1 MSKSLPLSIGR
12 NRRDRRGAMLPL
24 IAILLPVMIIFLGFS
39 VDLAYMQNT
48 RMELRAATDVA
59 ARAGSARLSRTED
72 TNQALQAAKQ
82 MARSNR
88 VAGKPLELKDSEVE
102 FGRSEPDANGVWQF
116 VKNRRPLN
124 SVRVTGDR
132 SAKSLGGSVS
142 LFFNQFY
149 GSQPFEPQMVAVS
162 TFVNFDICLV
172 LDRSGSMQGQ
182 KIEDLRAAVNVF
194 LDELEKTESEE
205 QVALA
210 TYATTSE
217 LNVKLNKNYGAIR
230 AATKNMKVDG
240 MTAIGL
246 GLEDGIAGVTGQG
259 KRKLATPLIIL
270 MTDGMHNT
278 GVEPIVPARVAANE
292 QITVHTI
299 SFGHDADRKRMQD
312 VAAVTGGQHYHADT
326 GTDLAEVFREIARSL
341 PSQLTQ

>member
-1 MSKSLPLSIGR
+1 
-12 NRRDRRGAMLPL
+12 
-24 IAILLPVMIIFLGFS
+24 
-39 VDLAYMQNT
+39 
-48 RMELRAATDVA
+48 
-59 ARAGSARLSRTED
+59 
-72 TNQALQAAKQ
+72 
-82 MARSNR
+82 
-88 VAGKPLELKDSEVE
+88 
-102 FGRSEPDANGVWQF
+102 
-116 VKNRRPLN
+116 
-124 SVRVTGDR
+124 GDR
-132 SAKSLGGSVS
+132 SGKSLGGSVS

-182 KIEDLRAAVNVF
+182 KIEDLKAAGNAC

-210 TYATTSE
+210 TYSTTSE
-217 LNVKLNKNYGAIR
+217 LNTKLNKNYGAIR
-230 AATKNMKVDG
+230 AATKNMTVDG

-278 GVEPIVPARVAANE
+278 GVEPIVP
-292 QITVHTI
+292 
-299 SFGHDADRKRMQD
+299 
-312 VAAVTGGQHYHADT
+312 
-326 GTDLAEVFREIARSL
+326 
-341 PSQLTQ
+341 